1 MAGEDWLTQAMTTAL
16 RPAELDQLAAGVKL
30 LKRLAQA

>member
-16 RPAELDQLAAGVKL
+16 TPAELDQLAASVKL